1 MDRKKRSA
9 VNKATYAASRFNS
22 APQDEG
28 FSLDNPPSET
38 FGNTLTSTPHIQDVA
53 NFVSKLSAA
62 GYYVVGINGSEM
74 LDNPSLNPH
83 GLNPDLLKQAHD
95 IADAFRR
102 SFHTEITL
110 PDGKVITCSAD
121 GFTFDGV
128 ARELEVTGVLLEGG
142 ESVGTWT
149 RSLNFE
155 GFPEKSEGYAQY
167 ELLEIGKEYQNL
179 RLGTKLLVHF
189 DSVMLAAGVTEVR
202 LHANMDIGGYAWA
215 KAGYDWD
222 QSETSEFVPNKEHK
236 LQGRLRKYANEHVD
250 PGGQIK
256 EMINRL
262 NKPYDSNYPTPLEV
276 ALLGR
281 DSKDRSGL
289 WAGKKALLNSKWDAV
304 RRLV

>member
-1 MDRKKRSA
+1 MNKAKRSA
-9 VNKATYAASRFNS
+9 TNKATYAASRFTSNPES
-22 APQDEG
+22 G
-28 FSLDNPPSET
+28 NLSLDGQVADT
-38 FGNTLTSTPHIQDVA
+38 FGSALASTPHIRDIA
-53 NFVSKLSAA
+53 DFVGELSAK
-62 GYYVVGINGSEM
+62 GYYVVGIHGSEM
-74 LDNPSLNPH
+74 LENPSSNPH
-83 GLNPDLLKQAHD
+83 GLNPDFLERVYGITD
-95 IADAFRR
+95 RFRR
-102 SFHTEITL
+102 SFHKEITL
-110 PDGKVITCSAD
+110 PDGKIITCSVD

-128 ARELEVTGVLLEGG
+128 AREVEVTGVLLEG
-142 ESVGTWT
+142 EKLVGTWT

-155 GFPEKSEGYAQY
+155 GLPEKSKGYALY
-167 ELLEIGKEYQNL
+167 ELLEIDEGYQNL
-179 RLGTKLLVHF
+179 RLGTKLIAHF
-189 DSVMLAAGVTEVR
+189 DSVMLSAGVTEVR

-236 LQGRLRKYANEHVD
+236 LQGRLRKYANEHGD
-250 PGGQIK
+250 PGEQIK

-281 DSKDRSGL
+281 DFKDGNGL